1 ILLSTRCPRSNLCPT
16 SLTEAAIRV
25 EFPLMLSRDRQRDSP
40 FLLATIAGRAHV
52 GRPVVTPLMSP
63 GMTVGARCFIHWR
76 AHSHNYILRTV
87 VDNCRMLD
95 RNDRVASLAA
105 PRRRHGCD
113 ASALDDTL
121 CRDFPRKRLAHNDA
135 LQAPRR
141 QRARRQGVQP
151 DTSQV
156 AERCLERQRYR
167 WHATPRTRA
176 MIARS
181 SPSFESD

>member
-1 ILLSTRCPRSNLCPT
+1 
-16 SLTEAAIRV
+16 
-25 EFPLMLSRDRQRDSP
+25 MLSRDRQRDSP

-105 PRRRHGCD
+105 SRRRHGCD

-141 QRARRQGVQP
+141 RRRRRDDRHSCSEMFAP
-151 DTSQV
+151 PRPTSLAPPV
-156 AERCLERQRYR
+156 ASAPRGMVRQN
-167 WHATPRTRA
+167 
-176 MIARS
+176 
-181 SPSFESD
+181 EG